1 MEEDF
6 LVEIEQLEEAPEV
19 YEGLT
24 IQDLE
29 PYFQELNYHIQLQ
42 NTISLFF
49 VAILA
54 GSVVC
59 MILYRFLKIFF

>member
-6 LVEIEQLEEAPEV
+6 LVEIEQLEEVREV

-59 MILYRFLKIFF
+59 MILWRFLKIFF

>member
-6 LVEIEQLEEAPEV
+6 LVDTEELEEAPEV

>member
-6 LVEIEQLEEAPEV
+6 LVEIEQLEEVREV

-49 VAILA
+49 VAILS

-59 MILYRFLKIFF
+59 MILWRFLKIFF